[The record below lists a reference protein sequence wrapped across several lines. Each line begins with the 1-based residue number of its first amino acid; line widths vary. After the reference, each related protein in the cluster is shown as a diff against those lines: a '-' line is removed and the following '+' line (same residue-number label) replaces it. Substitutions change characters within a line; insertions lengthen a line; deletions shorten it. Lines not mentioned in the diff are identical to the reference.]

1 MKIGH
6 IGAYNRN
13 LGDNIALLNVR
24 KEFDKH
30 IPGIEWTTID
40 IGDTFWSKENSIE
53 YIKNYF
59 EQWKYD
65 ALVVG
70 GGGLVESHGYHFA
83 SAYDKGIKS
92 TNYKLPFNKEILEA
106 IKIPVFFAGVGI
118 NYFRGKEG
126 FTKEAFESFKETIEY
141 SSVFSLRNDGSINK
155 LKELGT
161 DPSLTWS
168 LEAPKDVDK
177 LIEKIIEIPD
187 PGLIFDKTVRTKTT
201 FFRNFIQPAF
211 NSNEFHNNNRYK
223 SKENIEKL
231 VKFANTNSLLAIPH
245 CHKDFKYFKHFLF
258 GKDFLLNSISFKNTN
273 SLSKIYLDFD
283 SIIAMRGH
291 GQLMS
296 IGRNIPGI
304 YFSTQDKVRDFSLL
318 NGFENYNVDI
328 EEDNWYEKLE
338 DKFQRILK
346 DSSYIKE
353 WYEIREENMPKWRD
367 QFKSF
372 VLECKKHL

>member
-24 KEFDKH
+24 KEFDKY

-59 EQWKYD
+59 EQWIYD

-141 SSVFSLRNDGSINK
+141 SSVFSLRNDGA
-155 LKELGT
+155 LK
-161 DPSLTWS
+161 
-168 LEAPKDVDK
+168 
-177 LIEKIIEIPD
+177 
-187 PGLIFDKTVRTKTT
+187 
-201 FFRNFIQPAF
+201 
-211 NSNEFHNNNRYK
+211 
-223 SKENIEKL
+223 
-231 VKFANTNSLLAIPH
+231 
-245 CHKDFKYFKHFLF
+245 
-258 GKDFLLNSISFKNTN
+258 
-273 SLSKIYLDFD
+273 
-283 SIIAMRGH
+283 
-291 GQLMS
+291 
-296 IGRNIPGI
+296 
-304 YFSTQDKVRDFSLL
+304 
-318 NGFENYNVDI
+318 
-328 EEDNWYEKLE
+328 
-338 DKFQRILK
+338 ILK
-346 DSSYIKE
+346 KLTLAFL
-353 WYEIREENMPKWRD
+353 K
-367 QFKSF
+367 
-372 VLECKKHL
+372 